1 MLTNRDK
8 QILKFIEDNR
18 AISIQQANNIFF
30 KNYKSCS
37 RRMKQLEDLK
47 IIKSYKNLY
56 NNQKVFYTEKK
67 ISEHDLFILDFYSW
81 IYANDGEVL
90 EFKKEPRYFSN
101 NLRPDA
107 LFKFKIPYCGEEY
120 TVFALLEVDY
130 THYKEIS
137 DLKLYEKLFK
147 DEVLKDYCGP
157 AEFPF
162 VIVAR
167 ERPGLKY
174 NSADV
179 NYLYT
184 SLDYKDLGKL
194 IFS

>member
-1 MLTNRDK
+1 MLTSRDK
-8 QILKFIEDNR
+8 SILKFIEDNR

-37 RRMKQLEDLK
+37 RRLSQLEESK
-47 IIKSYKNLY
+47 ILKSYKTNY
-56 NNQKVFYTEKK
+56 KNQKVYYTDKK
-67 ISEHDLFILDFYSW
+67 ISDHDLIILDFYSW
-81 IYANDGEVL
+81 IYSQDGEVI
-90 EFKKEPRYFSN
+90 EFKKEPRYLGN

-107 LFKFKIPYCGEEY
+107 LFKCKLKFEGQTYM
-120 TVFALLEVDY
+120 VFVLLEVDY
-130 THYKEIS
+130 THYKDIP
-137 DLKLYEKLFK
+137 DLKMYEKLYK
-147 DEVLKDYCGP
+147 DDVLKKYCGL

-184 SLDYKDLGKL
+184 SLDYKDLDKL